1 VIHLVS
7 HPLASIEALSRLSRV
22 DLDELLPQPFA
33 AANQT
38 ALHHAMVHWVAV
50 NSLLE
55 MFADTRVR
63 IEDLGGDDMPGIASL
78 LLKISAAERQRISTS
93 QPHPSLTWKDLR
105 DEDSDLAA
113 LVCRTGV
120 RYGYDREVRKS
131 TALLAWFGWHA
142 CAHMC
147 VGCCF
152 ASFVASRTSERKGGG
167 FLPSFPAVMR
177 ASCRPARESQAPDQE
192 PGMDMRLCTV
202 CYC

>member
-33 AANQT
+33 AVSQS

-63 IEDLGGDDMPGIASL
+63 IEDLGGDDMPGNASL
-78 LLKISAAERQRISTS
+78 LLKISAVERQHLATS
-93 QPHPSLTWKDLR
+93 QPNPSLTWKDLR

-120 RYGYDREVRKS
+120 RYGYDCEG
-131 TALLAWFGWHA
+131 L
-142 CAHMC
+142 
-147 VGCCF
+147 
-152 ASFVASRTSERKGGG
+152 
-167 FLPSFPAVMR
+167 
-177 ASCRPARESQAPDQE
+177 
-192 PGMDMRLCTV
+192 
-202 CYC
+202 